1 MTAILLI
8 LAAVIV
14 IASIPAGP
22 KPPSGGLNIDD
33 IAWMG
38 PR

>member
-1 MTAILLI
+1 MSAILIL

-33 IAWMG
+33 IAWRG
-38 PR
+38 PQ